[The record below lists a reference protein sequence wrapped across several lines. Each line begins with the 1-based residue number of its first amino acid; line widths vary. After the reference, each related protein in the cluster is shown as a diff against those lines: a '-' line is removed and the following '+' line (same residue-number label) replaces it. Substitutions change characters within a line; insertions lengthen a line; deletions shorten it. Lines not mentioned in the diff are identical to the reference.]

1 MYFLALCEYLKISI
15 SLFLQA
21 IIKKIKILKNEVGI
35 TIKSKETRV
44 TK

>member
-1 MYFLALCEYLKISI
+1 MYIYIYI
-15 SLFLQA
+15 YTQA
-21 IIKKIKILKNEVGI
+21 IIKKNLKFKKEVWI